1 MSPKESPAIT
11 IEGLSFAYNGSMIL
25 EDVFLNIKTGDFV
38 SVVGPNGGGKTT
50 LLKIILGLLK
60 PAKGKVQLF
69 GKSPSKSKRLVG
81 YMPQHAKFDFHF
93 PATAMDVVLMGRLG
107 HSRGFG
113 PYIQKDRQICLQ
125 KLELVKLRESA
136 NKSFSELSGGQRQR
150 ALIARA
156 LACEPDLLLLDEPTS
171 NLDQGIEGEIYDLF
185 RELNKTMTLVLVSH
199 DLSFVSQYVN
209 RVVCVKKRVVAH
221 PTAEITAELVNSIY
235 GAPMRIV
242 RHDKCVPDGE
252 GTCASF

>member
-1 MSPKESPAIT
+1 MRAHNRPE
-11 IEGLSFAYNGSMIL
+11 
-25 EDVFLNIKTGDFV
+25 
-38 SVVGPNGGGKTT
+38 
-50 LLKIILGLLK
+50 
-60 PAKGKVQLF
+60 
-69 GKSPSKSKRLVG
+69 
-81 YMPQHAKFDFHF
+81 
-93 PATAMDVVLMGRLG
+93 
-107 HSRGFG
+107 
-113 PYIQKDRQICLQ
+113 
-125 KLELVKLRESA
+125 
-136 NKSFSELSGGQRQR
+136 SFSALSGGQRQR

-209 RVVCVKKRVVAH
+209 RVVCVKKRVVTH

-242 RHDKCVPDGE
+242 RHDKCVPEGE
-252 GTCASF
+252 GTCANF